1 MIRIYWKTWASAAT
15 FAPTVTGSPLQSLHA
30 HAISNS
36 LILIAHPPQS
46 VPSDHSLSKGSWTL
60 LHDCVDCH
68 LLTREQSKKRT
79 NSLYSFPRGDKVL
92 AGKEFPTVPC
102 PSISWMLERSAGNLL
117 IGHNARHLSKVSC
130 CSLCTQNHSKLPV
143 PLHKNVILCHPMS
156 TERRGIRGIRGS
168 RSPVLCA
175 SGEHAGVSGH
185 SLGCRWHCRCHAL
198 STRFLHVAWLCQATS
213 ISKQPQMLPM
223 YAMLQLRI
231 KSFSDGQESKHQ
243 QIMRNLHLRLIPPG
257 ASFIS
262 FHLRC
267 CFRSA
272 VGARLFARLTARHG
286 VFLFTFF
293 TARNISLWRERGSL
307 REVGG
312 VDNNVLLR
320 CALI

>member
-1 MIRIYWKTWASAAT
+1 M
-15 FAPTVTGSPLQSLHA
+15 LQSMH
-30 HAISNS
+30 SKS
-36 LILIAHPPQS
+36 LKVSGFFAQ
-46 VPSDHSLSKGSWTL
+46 K
-60 LHDCVDCH
+60 CH
-68 LLTREQSKKRT
+68 LMS
-79 NSLYSFPRGDKVL
+79 SY
-92 AGKEFPTVPC
+92 
-102 PSISWMLERSAGNLL
+102 
-117 IGHNARHLSKVSC
+117 
-130 CSLCTQNHSKLPV
+130 
-143 PLHKNVILCHPMS
+143 VILCRLSVVESVESVEAATLP
-156 TERRGIRGIRGS
+156 
-168 RSPVLCA
+168 PVLCA

-272 VGARLFARLTARHG
+272 VGAHLFARLTARHG

-312 VDNNVLLR
+312 VGNNVLLR

>member
-1 MIRIYWKTWASAAT
+1 MQMHKYYIHIW
-15 FAPTVTGSPLQSLHA
+15 
-30 HAISNS
+30 
-36 LILIAHPPQS
+36 
-46 VPSDHSLSKGSWTL
+46 
-60 LHDCVDCH
+60 
-68 LLTREQSKKRT
+68 
-79 NSLYSFPRGDKVL
+79 LYSNYVYLYTIVPKHSGPRGHQAL
-92 AGKEFPTVPC
+92 
-102 PSISWMLERSAGNLL
+102 
-117 IGHNARHLSKVSC
+117 
-130 CSLCTQNHSKLPV
+130 QQ
-143 PLHKNVILCHPMS
+143 
-156 TERRGIRGIRGS
+156 
-168 RSPVLCA
+168 
-175 SGEHAGVSGH
+175 SGETMLDNYDH
-185 SLGCRWHCRCHAL
+185 
-198 STRFLHVAWLCQATS
+198 TRKTIILPDQSFHNGRLWQIQGAS
-213 ISKQPQMLPM
+213 MNKQPQMLPM

-312 VDNNVLLR
+312 VSNNVLLR
-320 CALI
+320 CALIWSMVHGC